1 MKKERI
7 GEGMGYYDDHVS
19 SRNRHK
25 RPGWV
30 MPTVVGLILGA
41 VLIIL
46 ALPALIQSNILPYD
60 ITTPDETN
68 DQVQADEN
76 EDENQNDSDSTTE
89 TQDVNVDITTQ
100 VTKVVS
106 DVQETVVGVVNIR
119 RGSSNFFES
128 QSAQQGTGSGVI
140 YKKADGKAYVVTNNH
155 VIQGADEIEVELIDG
170 TRIEATL
177 LGTDPYMDLAV
188 LEMSAEKVEKAIE
201 LGSSEDLKV
210 GEPALAIGNP
220 LGLKF
225 AGSVTKG
232 IISGKERAIPQD
244 LNGDGRVDWNAEVVQ
259 TDAAINPGNSGGAL
273 INIKGQLIGINSM
286 KIAKSAV
293 EGIGFAIPID
303 IAKPIIQDI
312 EEDGEVTRP
321 YMGVEAYSLAD
332 VPRAEWE
339 RTLKLPEEI
348 TQGVFLRRVE
358 PASPADAAGLKK
370 YDVITQLDGK
380 PIKDIVELR
389 KHLYQEKEVGEQMEV
404 TLYREGE
411 EQTIT
416 MELSS
421 SSY

>member
-1 MKKERI
+1 
-7 GEGMGYYDDHVS
+7 MGYYDDHVS
-19 SRNRHK
+19 SRNQHK
-25 RPGWV
+25 RPGWI

-68 DQVQADEN
+68 DQVQADE
-76 EDENQNDSDSTTE
+76 DENQNDNDTTTE
-89 TQDVNVDITTQ
+89 TQDVNVDVTTQ
-100 VTKVVS
+100 VTKVVD
-106 DVQETVVGVVNIR
+106 DVQETVVGVINIR

-140 YKKADGKAYVVTNNH
+140 YKKADGKAYVVTNHH
-155 VIQGADEIEVELIDG
+155 VIQGADELEIELIDG
-170 TRIEATL
+170 TRIEAQL
-177 LGTDPYMDLAV
+177 LGSDPYMDLAV
-188 LEMSAEKVEKAIE
+188 LEMSSEKVGKAIK
-201 LGSSEDLKV
+201 LGSSDNLKV

-220 LGLKF
+220 LGLEF

-273 INIKGQLIGINSM
+273 INIKGELIGINSM

-339 RTLKLPEEI
+339 RTLKLPEQV

-358 PASPADAAGLKK
+358 SASPADAAGLQK

-380 PIKDIVELR
+380 QIKDIVDLR
-389 KHLYQEKEVGEQMEV
+389 KHLYQEKEVGDQMEV

-411 EQTIT
+411 KQTIT

>member
-1 MKKERI
+1 
-7 GEGMGYYDDHVS
+7 MGYYDDHVS
-19 SRNRHK
+19 SRNQHK

-41 VLIIL
+41 VLIVL

-60 ITTPDETN
+60 ITTPDESN
-68 DQVQADEN
+68 DQVQADE
-76 EDENQNDSDSTTE
+76 DENQNDNDTTTE
-89 TQDVNVDITTQ
+89 TQDVNVDVTTQ
-100 VTKVVS
+100 VTKVVD
-106 DVQETVVGVVNIR
+106 DVQETVVGVINIR

-140 YKKADGKAYVVTNNH
+140 YKKVDGKAYVVTNHH
-155 VIQGADEIEVELIDG
+155 VIQGADELEIELIDG
-170 TRIEATL
+170 TRIEAQL
-177 LGTDPYMDLAV
+177 LGSDPYMDLAV
-188 LEMSAEKVEKAIE
+188 LEMSSEKVGKAIE
-201 LGSSEDLKV
+201 LGSSDDLKV

-339 RTLKLPEEI
+339 RTLKLPEEV

-358 PASPADAAGLKK
+358 PASPADAAGLQK

-380 PIKDIVELR
+380 SIKDIVDLR
-389 KHLYQEKEVGEQMEV
+389 KHLYQEKEVGDQMEV
-404 TLYREGE
+404 TLYRDGE
-411 EQTIT
+411 KQTIT
-416 MELSS
+416 MDLSS
-421 SSY
+421 SS

>member
-1 MKKERI
+1 
-7 GEGMGYYDDHVS
+7 MGYYDDHVS
-19 SRNRHK
+19 NRNRHK
-25 RPGWV
+25 RPSWV

-60 ITTPDETN
+60 IATQEQTN
-68 DQVQADEN
+68 EQVQAGDEEDEN
-76 EDENQNDSDSTTE
+76 ENNEGQATQN
-89 TQDVNVDITTQ
+89 VNVDITTQ
-100 VTKVVS
+100 VTEVVAN
-106 DVQETVVGVVNIR
+106 VQETVVGVVNIR
-119 RGSSNFFES
+119 RGSTNFFEN
-128 QSAQQGTGSGVI
+128 QSPQQGTGSGVI
-140 YKKADGKAYVVTNNH
+140 YKKEDGKAFVVTNHH
-155 VIQGADEIEVELIDG
+155 VIQGADELEVELIDG
-170 TRIEATL
+170 TRIEASL
-177 LGTDPYMDLAV
+177 LGSDPYMDLAV
-188 LEMSAEKVEKAIE
+188 LEMSSEKVNRAIE
-201 LGSSEDLKV
+201 LGSSANLKV

-273 INIKGQLIGINSM
+273 INMKGQLIGINSM

-303 IAKPIIQDI
+303 IAEPIIRDI

-332 VPRAEWE
+332 VPRAEWQ
-339 RTLKLPEEI
+339 RTLQLPEDV
-348 TQGVFLRRVE
+348 TQGVFIRRVE
-358 PASPADAAGLKK
+358 PASPADSAGLQQ
-370 YDVITQLDGK
+370 YDVITQLDGQ
-380 PIKDIVELR
+380 PVADIVELR
-389 KHLYQEKEVGEQMEV
+389 KHLYQEKAVGEQMEL
-404 TLYREGE
+404 TIYREGQQ
-411 EQTIT
+411 QTIT